1 MKIKKII
8 LTSILSCMSF
18 TNFALDIILD
28 EKPVKVPLPVGK
40 EIIVKFPKAVTQIEA
55 LEGANTEGLKQFLRP
70 DGVLLLTA
78 GEEFGDTRVVATMID
93 GNVVLLDLNPS
104 VGAVNHQQINLVDPK
119 ALKKSAQSGI
129 VVRAVDKKEVKP
141 TNVPEKNPYKP
152 AFLQNGAAMTKN
164 SSGNNTNSRQSVGVN
179 QMVQYGFRH
188 FTGPSRLIGKQKAK
202 RVPVKRIHSSQFVRV
217 WHNRLSVKPLRQW
230 KMGDKYVTVLLVN
243 NTSSVAVEFDPRAL
257 RGRLIFAAAL
267 YPVIQPKGS
276 PQDQTLWAVV
286 TEIPFNQAI
295 R

>member
-1 MKIKKII
+1 MKSKII
-8 LTSILSCMSF
+8 LATVLSCMAF
-18 TNFALDIILD
+18 ANFALDIILD

-55 LEGANTEGLKQFLRP
+55 LEGDTEGLKQFLRP

-78 GEEFGDTRVVATMID
+78 GEELDKTRVVATMID

-104 VGAVNHQQINLVDPK
+104 IGAINHQQINLVDPK
-119 ALKKSAQSGI
+119 ALKKSVQSGI
-129 VVRAVDKKEVKP
+129 AVRAVDKKEVKP

-164 SSGNNTNSRQSVGVN
+164 ATNQSSTASNQSVGFN

-188 FTGPSRLIGKQKAK
+188 FVGPSRLIGKQKAK
-202 RVPVKRIHSSQFVRV
+202 SVPVKRIHSSQFVRV
-217 WHNRLSVKPLRQW
+217 WYNRLSVKPLRQW

-243 NTSSVAVEFDPRAL
+243 NTSPFAVEFDPRAL
-257 RGRLIFAAAL
+257 RGRLMFAAAL

-286 TEIPFNQAI
+286 TDMPFNKAI

>member
-28 EKPVKVPLPVGK
+28 EKPVNVPLPVGK

-55 LEGANTEGLKQFLRP
+55 LEGNTEGLKQFLRP

-78 GEEFGDTRVVATMID
+78 GEELDKTRVVATMID

-104 VGAVNHQQINLVDPK
+104 VGAINHQKINLVDPK
-119 ALKKSAQSGI
+119 SIKKPVKSGI
-129 VVRAVDKKEVKP
+129 KITSKKEK
-141 TNVPEKNPYKP
+141 NKEPEKNPYKP
-152 AFLQNGAAMTKN
+152 AFLQKGAAMTKN
-164 SSGNNTNSRQSVGVN
+164 ATSHSNTPHHQSIGVN

-188 FTGPSRLIGKQKAK
+188 FVGSSRLIGKQKAK
-202 RVPVKRIHSSQFVRV
+202 RVPVKRIRTSQFIRI

-243 NTSSVAVEFDPRAL
+243 NTSPFAVEFDPRAL

-286 TEIPFNQAI
+286 TEMPFNQAI